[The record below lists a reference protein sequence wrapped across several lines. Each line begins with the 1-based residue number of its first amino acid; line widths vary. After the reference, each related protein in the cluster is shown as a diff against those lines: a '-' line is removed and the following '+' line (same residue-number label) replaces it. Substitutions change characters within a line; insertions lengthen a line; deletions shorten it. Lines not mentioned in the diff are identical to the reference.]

1 MSADPAP
8 AVVPQHLGP
17 SAVTGPASE
26 DVRTM
31 RILVADDAPFN
42 IALLLRLLK
51 DWGFQEIRTTTD
63 SSTVEDL
70 VETWQ
75 PDLLMLDLQMPAPDG
90 FEVMRRLKA
99 GRSAAS
105 VPMPILMLTA
115 DTTIET
121 RRRALALGATD
132 FLCKPFDFEEVCLRA
147 SNLLRTRRLELRLAE
162 QNAQLEAFVGKRTE
176 ALERAHLDMLGHL
189 ARVAEYR
196 DDDTHHHTERVGT
209 IAALLGEAVGLD
221 AGHLTVLRR
230 AAELHDIGKVAI
242 PDRILLKPG
251 KLTPEEF
258 EVIKTHT
265 TAGADILAGSSSAYL
280 EMAASIALSHH
291 ERWDGGG
298 YPVGLS
304 GQDIPIESRIVMVAD
319 VFDALTHERPYKT
332 AMTVEEALVQMR
344 QQTGT
349 FFDPWLMSAFELLDH
364 ERLIGASDA
373 P

>member
-1 MSADPAP
+1 
-8 AVVPQHLGP
+8 
-17 SAVTGPASE
+17 
-26 DVRTM
+26 M
-31 RILVADDAPFN
+31 RVLIADDSPFN
-42 IALLLRLLK
+42 IALLLRLLR

-70 VETWQ
+70 VASWE
-75 PDLLMLDLQMPAPDG
+75 PDILMLDLQMPAPDG

-99 GRSAAS
+99 ARSDTT

-132 FLCKPFDFEEVCLRA
+132 FLTKPFDHEEVCLRA
-147 SNLLRTRRLELRLAE
+147 SNLLRTRRLERRLAE
-162 QNAQLEAFVGKRTE
+162 QNSELEAFVARRTE

-196 DDDTHHHTERVGT
+196 DDDTHHHTERVGH
-209 IAALLGEAVGLD
+209 IAALLGEAVGL
-221 AGHLTVLRR
+221 AAEHVAILRR

-258 EVIKTHT
+258 EVVKTHT
-265 TAGADILAGSSSAYL
+265 TAGADILAGSNSAYL

-291 ERWDGGG
+291 ERWDGSG
-298 YPVGLS
+298 YPVGIA

-319 VFDALTHERPYKT
+319 IFDALTHERPYKA
-332 AMTVEEALVQMR
+332 AMPVEDALAQMR
-344 QQTGT
+344 SQTGT
-349 FFDPWLMSAFELLDH
+349 FFDPWLMSAFERLDH
-364 ERLIGASDA
+364 DRLVGAPDDDVSA
-373 P
+373 RAA

>member
-8 AVVPQHLGP
+8 AVVPQHLAP
-17 SAVTGPASE
+17 SPVTGPASE

-31 RILVADDAPFN
+31 RVLVADDAPFN

-70 VETWQ
+70 VESWQ

-99 GRSAAS
+99 GRSASS

-162 QNAQLEAFVGKRTE
+162 QNIQLESFVAKRTE

-196 DDDTHHHTERVGT
+196 DDDTHHHTERVGHT
-209 IAALLGEAVGLD
+209 AALLGEAVGLGAD
-221 AGHLTVLRR
+221 HVTVLRR

-242 PDRILLKPG
+242 PDRILLKPD

-258 EVIKTHT
+258 EVVKTHT

-291 ERWDGGG
+291 ERWDGSG

-344 QQTGT
+344 SQTGT

-364 ERLIGASDA
+364 ERLVGAPDA